1 MRYFVQVDGE
11 AWVVDIEEDAVLVN
25 GEPVSVDLTQSG
37 IPELYSVLLDGSSHE
52 VLVSSDVSGCDVTVG
67 GQVLRAEVQ
76 DEPTRI
82 LMKGRGSAETAGGD
96 LPVPAP
102 ISGLVVSVAVADGDT
117 VEAGQTLVV
126 LEAMKMEN
134 DITAPRAGVVG
145 QVAVTD
151 GDRVEINH
159 VMLVLLEEEAAPDG

>member
-11 AWVVDIEEDAVLVN
+11 SWVVDIEEDAVLVN
-25 GEPVSVDLTQSG
+25 GEPVSLDLTQSG
-37 IPELYSVLLDGSSHE
+37 IPELYSVLLDGASHE

-82 LMKGRGSAETAGGD
+82 LMKGRGPVETAGGD

-117 VEAGQTLVV
+117 VEAGQILVV

-145 QVAVTD
+145 QVAVAD

-159 VMLVLLEEEAAPDG
+159 VMLVLLEEEAAAG

>member
-1 MRYFVQVDGE
+1 MQVDGE
-11 AWVVDIEEDAVLVN
+11 SWVVDIEEDAVLVN

-37 IPELYSVLLDGSSHE
+37 IPELYSVLLDGASHE

-82 LMKGRGSAETAGGD
+82 LMKGRGPVEAVGGD

-117 VEAGQTLVV
+117 VEAGQILVV

-145 QVAVTD
+145 QVAVAD

-159 VMLVLLEEEAAPDG
+159 VMLVLLEEEATAG

>member
-1 MRYFVQVDGE
+1 M
-11 AWVVDIEEDAVLVN
+11 VDIEEDAVLVN

-37 IPELYSVLLDGSSHE
+37 IPELYSVLLDDSSHE
-52 VLVSSDVSGCDVTVG
+52 
-67 GQVLRAEVQ
+67 VLRAEVQ

-145 QVAVTD
+145 QVAVAD

-159 VMLVLLEEEAAPDG
+159 VMLVLLEEEAASDG

>member
-1 MRYFVQVDGE
+1 MQVDGE
-11 AWVVDIEEDAVLVN
+11 SWVVDIEEDAVLVN

-82 LMKGRGSAETAGGD
+82 LMKGRGTAEPAGGD
-96 LPVPAP
+96 LQVPAP

-117 VEAGQTLVV
+117 VTAGQILVV

-134 DITAPRAGVVG
+134 DITAPRAGVVA
-145 QVAVTD
+145 QVAVAD

-159 VMLVLLEEEAAPDG
+159 VMLVLLEEESSAG

>member
-145 QVAVTD
+145 QVAVAD

-159 VMLVLLEEEAAPDG
+159 VMLVLLEEEAASDG

>member
-1 MRYFVQVDGE
+1 MKYFVQVDGE
-11 AWVVDIEEDAVLVN
+11 SWVVDIEEDAVLVN

-52 VLVSSDVSGCDVTVG
+52 VLVNSDVSGCDVTVD

-76 DEPTRI
+76 DEPTRT
-82 LMKGRGSAETAGGD
+82 LMKGRGPVDVAGGD
-96 LPVPAP
+96 LQVTAP
-102 ISGLVVSVAVADGDT
+102 ISGLVVSVAVADGDV

-145 QVAVTD
+145 QVAVAD

-159 VMLVLLEEEAAPDG
+159 VMLVLLEEESASDG

>member
-1 MRYFVQVDGE
+1 VKYFVQVDGE
-11 AWVVDIEEDAVLVN
+11 SWVVDIEEDAVLVN

-102 ISGLVVSVAVADGDT
+102 ISGLVVSVVVADDDT

-145 QVAVTD
+145 QVAVAD

-159 VMLVLLEEEAAPDG
+159 VMLVLLEEESSDG

>member
-102 ISGLVVSVAVADGDT
+102 ISGLVVSVVVADGDT

-145 QVAVTD
+145 QVAVAD

-159 VMLVLLEEEAAPDG
+159 VMLVLLEEEPSDG

>member
-11 AWVVDIEEDAVLVN
+11 SWVVDIEEDAVLVN

-145 QVAVTD
+145 QVAVAD

>member
-37 IPELYSVLLDGSSHE
+37 MPELYSVLLDGSSHE

-82 LMKGRGSAETAGGD
+82 LMKGRGSAEAAGGD

-102 ISGLVVSVAVADGDT
+102 ISGRVVSVAVADGDT
-117 VEAGQTLVV
+117 VAAGQTLVV

-145 QVAVTD
+145 QVAVAD
-151 GDRVEINH
+151 GDRVELNH
-159 VMLVLLEEEAAPDG
+159 VMLVLLEEEESSNG

>member
-145 QVAVTD
+145 QVAVAD

>member
-11 AWVVDIEEDAVLVN
+11 SWVVDIEEDVVLVN
-25 GEPVSVDLTQSG
+25 GEPVSLDLTQSG

-82 LMKGRGSAETAGGD
+82 LMKGRGPVEAAGGD

-117 VEAGQTLVV
+117 VEAGQILVV

-145 QVAVTD
+145 QVAVAD

-159 VMLVLLEEEAAPDG
+159 VMLVLLEEEAAAG

>member
-11 AWVVDIEEDAVLVN
+11 SWVVDIEEDAVLVN
-25 GEPVSVDLTQSG
+25 GEPVSLDLTQSG
-37 IPELYSVLLDGSSHE
+37 IPELYSVLLDGASHE

-82 LMKGRGSAETAGGD
+82 LMKGRGPVEAAGGA

-117 VEAGQTLVV
+117 VEAGQILVV

-145 QVAVTD
+145 QVAVAD

-159 VMLVLLEEEAAPDG
+159 VMLVLLEEEAAAG

>member
-11 AWVVDIEEDAVLVN
+11 SWVVDIEEDAVLVN
-25 GEPVSVDLTQSG
+25 GESVSVDLTQSG

-82 LMKGRGSAETAGGD
+82 LMKGRGSVEAAGGD

-145 QVAVTD
+145 QVAVAD

-159 VMLVLLEEEAAPDG
+159 VMLVLLEEESSAG

>member
-11 AWVVDIEEDAVLVN
+11 SWVVDIEEDAILVN

-82 LMKGRGSAETAGGD
+82 LMKGRGSAEAEGGD

-117 VEAGQTLVV
+117 VAAGQTLVV

-145 QVAVTD
+145 QVAVAD
-151 GDRVEINH
+151 GDRVELNH

>member
-1 MRYFVQVDGE
+1 
-11 AWVVDIEEDAVLVN
+11 
-25 GEPVSVDLTQSG
+25 
-37 IPELYSVLLDGSSHE
+37 
-52 VLVSSDVSGCDVTVG
+52 
-67 GQVLRAEVQ
+67 
-76 DEPTRI
+76 
-82 LMKGRGSAETAGGD
+82 MKGRGPVEAAGGD

-117 VEAGQTLVV
+117 VEAGQILVV

-145 QVAVTD
+145 QVAVAD

-159 VMLVLLEEEAAPDG
+159 VMLVLLEEEAAAG